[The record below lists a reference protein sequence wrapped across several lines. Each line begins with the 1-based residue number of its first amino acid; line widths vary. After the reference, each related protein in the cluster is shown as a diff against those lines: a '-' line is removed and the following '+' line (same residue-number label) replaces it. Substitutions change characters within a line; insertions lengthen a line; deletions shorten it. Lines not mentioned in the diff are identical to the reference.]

1 MSLIIFHK
9 LIDYRAIPFICC
21 PQSIFEN
28 GYKIR
33 AVELRGV
40 VVYHSF
46 ENASCDVATF
56 IVILHICS
64 RKWDMITRYKND
76 IHTINNISENPITS
90 QYVLCWTYRVV
101 KNPKKLHITVNVQ
114 IHTIAR
120 NPRTTFPKAPGPT
133 ILIIVVSSKT
143 AEHNPSFVHLSLGM
157 MPFAPSG
164 RRIPPGPILKRKHY
178 CQKYIFVK
186 PIHCQ
191 LHFY

>member
-1 MSLIIFHK
+1 MIFHK
-9 LIDYRAIPFICC
+9 IIGYRAIPFICC
-21 PQSIFEN
+21 PQTIFEN
-28 GYKIR
+28 GYKIC

-40 VVYHSF
+40 VVYHPF

-64 RKWDMITRYKND
+64 RKWDIITRCKYD
-76 IHTINNISENPITS
+76 IHTVNIIQTNQASS
-90 QYVLCWTYRVV
+90 QSFLCWTYRVV
-101 KNPKKLHITVNVQ
+101 KKPKKLHMTVNVQ

-133 ILIIVVSSKT
+133 ILIIVVRSKT

-164 RRIPPGPILKRKHY
+164 RRIPPGPILKRNDY
-178 CQKYIFVK
+178 C
-186 PIHCQ
+186 
-191 LHFY
+191 